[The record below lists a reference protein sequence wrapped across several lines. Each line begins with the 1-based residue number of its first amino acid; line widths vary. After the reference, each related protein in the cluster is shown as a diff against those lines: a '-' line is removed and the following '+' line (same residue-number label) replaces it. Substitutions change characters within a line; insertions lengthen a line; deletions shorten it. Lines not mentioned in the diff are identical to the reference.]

1 MMWNQRD
8 FDEAI
13 KVLGLLLCTVAA
25 ACLTIAFL
33 LGYWVAG

>member
-8 FDEAI
+8 FDDACRT
-13 KVLGLLLCTVAA
+13 LGWLLATVAA

-33 LGYWVAG
+33 LGYWAG